1 MKDGGMYGLQ
11 QLAERNSEELMR
23 EVKLVR
29 GNLTALER
37 ATIGAL
43 VVIDVHA
50 RDIVSEMVQEKVA
63 VEDDFGWLSRL
74 SGGRLWV
81 AQSPQVGG
89 TTLGD
94 SDSGWQWRTTFGRE

>member
-1 MKDGGMYGLQ
+1 MGHATEPGACTPHHTRGCAQ
-11 QLAERNSEELMR
+11 
-23 EVKLVR
+23 VKLVR

-50 RDIVSEMVQEKVA
+50 RDVVEEMVHEDVA

-74 SGGRLWV
+74 RWGGRRSWEEV
-81 AQSPQVGG
+81 VGCLMLKG
-89 TTLGD
+89 KGGLG
-94 SDSGWQWRTTFGRE
+94 GQANPRLGV